1 MSNDDDDN
9 RYEKEKI
16 TNEKYTAP
24 ASSSSWNHSS
34 RPPPQ
39 LHPHHHNADNL
50 PHGHSQ
56 LANWTVLALNN
67 ICQLWRARSTG
78 CNKSK
83 LEKDLFTN
91 NMFSPTTSASSWR
104 RIKNM
109 FWSNFATASSS
120 FVDSN
125 SFDKIQEYPSQ
136 REFFEPNFN
145 FPIFV
150 TKTSLDQSL
159 WHSWNSWY

>member
-1 MSNDDDDN
+1 MTTKFKKSFSPMLICWNDI
-9 RYEKEKI
+9 KI
-16 TNEKYTAP
+16 HLGFEDSYFV
-24 ASSSSWNHSS
+24 
-34 RPPPQ
+34 PPPT
-39 LHPHHHNADNL
+39 DNL
-50 PHGHSQ
+50 PHGHPQ

-136 REFFEPNFN
+136 RKFFEPNFN
-145 FPIFV
+145 FLIFV
-150 TKTSLDQSL
+150 T
-159 WHSWNSWY
+159 

>member
-1 MSNDDDDN
+1 MSNDDNYN
-9 RYEKEKI
+9 RYEKENI
-16 TNEKYTAP
+16 INEKYTAL
-24 ASSSSWNHSS
+24 ASSSTWN
-34 RPPPQ
+34 
-39 LHPHHHNADNL
+39 HHHNADNL
-50 PHGHSQ
+50 PHGHPQ

-125 SFDKIQEYPSQ
+125 SFDKIQEYPPQ
-136 REFFEPNFN
+136 RKFFEPNFN
-145 FPIFV
+145 FLIFV
-150 TKTSLDQSL
+150 TLTSLDQSL